1 MTIESY
7 SIYLT
12 EEDALRLRAEADNI
26 VAHDPEEKKTWW
38 YGFERPPQNIVENFI
53 FHSARQHHLFHSYIG
68 AEWWIRTHNNINSRW
83 MFHVDGDLG
92 HSRRS
97 GEYRSAPFSTVT
109 YLSDWGQPT
118 VILDKYHDW
127 TRKQFYITGEDNWSF
142 WSSPKL
148 GKQINWSLPY
158 FHGVVGKYGELPEG
172 ETRVTL
178 MFNCWKTRPWEPE
191 CIEYNLPYEIS
202 QGEVRLTPE
211 KDTKLPM
218 LEPHGYFRTKL
229 EGVDDLAIQYHG
241 YNQAHKSW
249 MVTQYAPNNVDVIPR
264 SPTQENH

>member
-12 EEDALRLRAEADNI
+12 EEDALRLRAESDNI

-53 FHSARQHHLFHSYIG
+53 FHSARQHHMFHSYIG

-83 MFHVDGDLG
+83 LFHVDGDLG

-118 VILDKYHDW
+118 VILDKY
-127 TRKQFYITGEDNWSF
+127 
-142 WSSPKL
+142 
-148 GKQINWSLPY
+148 
-158 FHGVVGKYGELPEG
+158 
-172 ETRVTL
+172 
-178 MFNCWKTRPWEPE
+178 
-191 CIEYNLPYEIS
+191 
-202 QGEVRLTPE
+202 
-211 KDTKLPM
+211 
-218 LEPHGYFRTKL
+218 
-229 EGVDDLAIQYHG
+229 
-241 YNQAHKSW
+241 QA
-249 MVTQYAPNNVDVIPR
+249 T
-264 SPTQENH
+264 E